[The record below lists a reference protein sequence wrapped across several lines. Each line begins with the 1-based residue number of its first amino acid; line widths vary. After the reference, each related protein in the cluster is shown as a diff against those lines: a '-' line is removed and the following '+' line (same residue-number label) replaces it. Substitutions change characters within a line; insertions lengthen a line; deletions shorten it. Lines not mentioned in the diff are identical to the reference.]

1 MTTTTNQERDE
12 AMRETDV
19 EEAEEGGLLSMSD
32 AAAIG
37 FKVVEM
43 ADRLIDVDAAMP
55 GTEASWT
62 FEIDG
67 HEYRVKL
74 TKVRG

>member
-1 MTTTTNQERDE
+1 MNV
-12 AMRETDV
+12 TDI

-37 FKVVEM
+37 FKIVEM
-43 ADRLIDVDAAMP
+43 ADRLVDVDAAMP
-55 GTEASWT
+55 GSEATWT

-67 HEYRVKL
+67 HEYRVKI
-74 TKVRG
+74 TKIRG